1 MSLLKFITYLFVF
14 KIHKYQERLGN
25 DERYP
30 LIEEK
35 FLLPKIIENHEKK
48 ELLEYLQSNNVSIIY
63 KIKKINDFYGNEV
76 KPSNILS
83 GGLLDD
89 WNFEI

>member
-1 MSLLKFITYLFVF
+1 MRLF
-14 KIHKYQERLGN
+14 ERNKTKKNVGKN
-25 DERYP
+25 HQMMKNGRYP

-35 FLLPKIIENHEKK
+35 ILLPKIIENHEKK

-76 KPSNILS
+76 KPSNMLS